1 MRRWA
6 AALLALGLGVSVSA
20 ALLVFASP
28 DRNTVEV
35 YAAAR
40 DIPAGSS
47 ISPDSVVKVRV
58 SSTGLPSLLFTGGD
72 QATLTGLHATHDLAA
87 GQLIQR
93 TDAARLEAI
102 PDRRLVFV
110 PVKDAPPAAAGSRVD
125 LLVVDGAPDHL
136 SVSPFAL
143 GVEVQASVA
152 GGLGGTQAQDAW
164 RRIFASVTPLG
175 PLAEHL
181 ADPEVE
187 EVRINGTQA
196 CFVFRAGRRHAVAPP
211 FDDEDALIELV
222 HWYTD
227 GTPTA
232 RLDRASPTVT
242 MTLPEG
248 SRLHAVLSPPARPMS
263 VTIRKHPPAR
273 FPDLGALATS
283 GFLPNALI
291 EFLEAAIAARLN
303 ILVSGGAGAG
313 KTTFMRVLARLV
325 AADERIVTIED
336 QAELHLCRGLP
347 DCIALEGRPSNT
359 KGRGAITIQMLV
371 HEALRMSPDRIVI
384 VDVRGPE
391 ALDLLDAMN
400 TGHPGSVCTLHADS
414 PRETLPRLVR
424 LALRNPQ
431 APRAE
436 AVLAEVVNTVDLVL
450 HAAIVRGSADHSRA
464 RKRPSLRCVGGLD
477 EGHPML
483 QELVALR
490 PDGRWHRC
498 GSAAAMPQRIW
509 SKLAQ
514 VSDPAGLL
522 DGFDA

>member
-1 MRRWA
+1 MTN
-6 AALLALGLGVSVSA
+6 LAPPTLEEVLRA
-20 ALLVFASP
+20 
-28 DRNTVEV
+28 RVE
-35 YAAAR
+35 AE
-40 DIPAGSS
+40 
-47 ISPDSVVKVRV
+47 
-58 SSTGLPSLLFTGGD
+58 
-72 QATLTGLHATHDLAA
+72 LAA
-87 GQLIQR
+87 ELARRDRTRLRVEDQGWIYQLVG
-93 TDAARLEAI
+93 
-102 PDRRLVFV
+102 RLV
-110 PVKDAPPAAAGSRVD
+110 GEET
-125 LLVVDGAPDHL
+125 
-136 SVSPFAL
+136 AL
-143 GVEVQASVA
+143 D
-152 GGLGGTQAQDAW
+152 GTQAQETW

-181 ADPEVE
+181 ADPDVE
-187 EVRINGTQA
+187 EVRINGTEA
-196 CFVFRAGRRHAVAPP
+196 CFVFKAGRRQAVAPP

-248 SRLHAVLSPPARPMS
+248 SRLHAALSPPARPMS

-273 FPDLGALATS
+273 FVDLAALAAS
-283 GFLPNALI
+283 GFLPKALI
-291 EFLEAAIAARLN
+291 EFLETAVAARLN

-313 KTTFMRVLARLV
+313 KTTFMRVLARLI
-325 AADERIVTIED
+325 APDERVVTIED
-336 QAELHLCRGLP
+336 QAELHLWRELP

-359 KGRGAITIQMLV
+359 EGRGAITIQMLI
-371 HEALRMSPDRIVI
+371 HEALRMSPDRII
-384 VDVRGPE
+384 IGEVRGAE

-436 AVLAEVVNTVDLVL
+436 AVLAEVVHTVDLVL
-450 HAAIVRGSADHSRA
+450 HAGIVRDPVDQTRG
-464 RKRPSLRCVGGLD
+464 RKLLSVGCVAGLD
-477 EGHPML
+477 DGRPQL

-490 PDGRWHRC
+490 PDGRWHRV
-498 GSAAAMPQRIW
+498 GSTAAMPQRVW

-514 VSDPAGLL
+514 VFDPARLL
-522 DGFDA
+522 DGFDD